1 MTTIPDDMVERVAR
15 AILKAR
21 YYDCEPEMYGS
32 VERFY
37 DEIYSE
43 FDDLVAESEHEA
55 RAAIE
60 SIQPYILPYI
70 LGADGPFVRDS
81 DHCAAILAAEKRGE
95 ERERERWRRRPY
107 SILEPKGGWRS
118 KEQFSEVERR
128 KLLPIA
134 ETLALLDGNAFF
146 TVGAENEWA
155 SYYLPEADAIY
166 QANGGDNGW
175 AGEASFAKP
184 FAAAIRKGSE

>member
-1 MTTIPDDMVERVAR
+1 MTTIPDGMVERVGR
-15 AILKAR
+15 ALAAAADDEFEPNRDFWGR
-21 YYDCEPEMYGS
+21 YS
-32 VERFY
+32 
-37 DEIYSE
+37 
-43 FDDLVAESEHEA
+43 
-55 RAAIE
+55 RAAIG

-95 ERERERWRRRPY
+95 ERERERERRRPY

-155 SYYLPEADAIY
+155 FSYLPEADAIY

-184 FAAAIRKGSE
+184 FAAAIRKGLAE